1 MHKWKDKTI
10 IGLTGNIATGK
21 SVVRKMLE
29 QLGAYGI
36 DADALAHR
44 AMLPDAPGYQPIIET
59 FGKWII
65 APDGTIDR
73 VRLGRIVFNDADA
86 LAQLESIIHPLVLH
100 AIDFLIRKAKQHVIV
115 IEAIKLIEAG
125 IAKECDS
132 VWVTTTTPEIQI
144 QRLIQN
150 RGMKASEARQRV
162 NAQNPQSEKIQAAD
176 VVINNAGSFTESYDQ
191 VVAAWKKII
200 PVAYAGTRYL
210 PTLPKIDADASKMI
224 VIRAKPA
231 HANLIA
237 ELYNRYALRNQPV
250 TTEQVMA
257 AFGEKAFLLLLAQQK
272 VMGLLGWKVENLVA
286 CTTDIGLDSTIPA
299 SQALVTLLTEMEKA
313 SLDLQCE
320 ASIVTVPETLA
331 KINGVWDQMGYQL
344 RTPESITFPAWKE
357 AVLECT
363 TSGKKVYFKQLRMDR
378 VLRPI

>member
-1 MHKWKDKTI
+1 MHRWKDKTI

-44 AMLPDAPGYQPIIET
+44 ALLPDAPGYQPVIEA
-59 FGKWII
+59 FGKWIV
-65 APDGTIDR
+65 ASDGTIDR

-86 LAQLESIIHPLVLH
+86 LAQLESIIHPLVFQG
-100 AIDFLIRKAKQHVIV
+100 IDFLIRKAKQHVIV

-132 VWVTTTTPEIQI
+132 IWVTTTSPEIQI

-150 RGMKASEARQRV
+150 RGMKVSEARQRV

-200 PVAYAGTRYL
+200 PVAYSGTRYL

-237 ELYNRYALRNQPV
+237 ELYNRYALRDQLV

-272 VMGLLGWKVENLVA
+272 VMGLMGWKVENLVA

-299 SQALVTLLTEMEKA
+299 SQALVALLTEMEKA
-313 SLDLQCE
+313 SHDLQCE
-320 ASIVTVPETLA
+320 ASIVTVPDAFA

-357 AVLECT
+357 AALEYT
-363 TSGKKVYFKQLRMDR
+363 KPGKKVYFKQLRMDR